1 MLLKDVL
8 YRQAMEGG
16 AEGAGGSSGSDSEGE
31 GGRGGAAGRRAGGAV
46 PQTYDEEQR
55 ELKRAFLQVGT
66 VGCRASI

>member
-8 YRQAMEGG
+8 YRQAMEGS

-31 GGRGGAAGRRAGGAV
+31 DGRGGPAGGRAGGAA

-55 ELKRAFLQVGT
+55 ELKRAFLQVGA
-66 VGCRASI
+66 VGFRGSI